1 MGFFTISLNQLS
13 YSVIT
18 TIDNSFLYFSDMSLI
33 AEVPLLQIFDSDIG
47 DITWIKLLI
56 AVLSVLCLCSALL
69 DISLVLHKTVRFIN
83 TS

>member
-1 MGFFTISLNQLS
+1 
-13 YSVIT
+13 
-18 TIDNSFLYFSDMSLI
+18 MSLI

-69 DISLVLHKTVRFIN
+69 DLSLVLHKTVRISIPIRDRIYFFTHPNLTI
-83 TS
+83 

>member
-1 MGFFTISLNQLS
+1 
-13 YSVIT
+13 
-18 TIDNSFLYFSDMSLI
+18 MSLI

-69 DISLVLHKTVRFIN
+69 DISLVLHKTVSILHKTVRMIKPTQRTRALN
-83 TS
+83 LLKMKLIC